1 MEIIYRTPEPIKLN
15 GLYYVKVEMVDGT
28 SQILQISKEQAVQL
42 GIDLSGETP
51 EIALQIC
58 PEKNQMQ
65 ELVVDA
71 NGFILQQVA
80 IGNENVTEYRVLQP
94 EEMNLKPLKKGPN
107 KQRLKRSSDDIVIV
121 KPAKKVKTVRTRSGR
136 ITVPPKHMQNIYK
149 QFLET
154 TTPTETAEVSR
165 SPSPLLIG
173 DFTPLSTNG
182 NEIPLQTVQT
192 TPKPANKNIVL
203 NQYRCATCNKAYI
216 AKAKLR
222 KHFKMHPDHK
232 PKDTLNVI
240 NNRTW
245 DFLMD
250 TSRAAA
256 IGKRGVK
263 FCHELAKL
271 LHNVK
276 VIVKYVFKLQ
286 EKLDSYDDLSF
297 KEGDLNGRGQYLMN
311 EVLTELLG
319 IDKGWY
325 TFNDK
330 EWYKDISIFSFLNN
344 FDGGGDLSALSI
356 NDNMADDSAKDTQE
370 NNNGLV
376 VNCLEDDKTDITNS
390 NMVVILD
397 HVKIQ
402 PSFKIANEK
411 SDNLI
416 KKAANDESFSEFLNE
431 NMSNQVAF
439 ASAKQNTVDNN
450 SVSINVSENTRANV
464 ELALIEKK
472 DRFSSSSSSVI
483 SFGTLTPIVMAENS
497 SIIKMMVDDSLL
509 VVGNLDKQPPLEI
522 FQFDSS
528 Q

>member
-15 GLYYVKVEMVDGT
+15 GLYYVKVELVDGT

-58 PEKNQMQ
+58 PEKNQTQ

-94 EEMNLKPLKKGPN
+94 EEMNLKPLKKGPI
-107 KQRLKRSSDDIVIV
+107 KQRLKRSFDDIVIV

-182 NEIPLQTVQT
+182 NEVPLQTVQT
-192 TPKPANKNIVL
+192 TPKPANRNIVI

-222 KHFKMHPDHK
+222 KHFKMYPDHK

-250 TSRAAA
+250 TSRTAA

-297 KEGDLNGRGQYLMN
+297 KEGDLNGRGHYLMN

-330 EWYKDISIFSFLNN
+330 EWYKDVSIFSFLNN
-344 FDGGGDLSALSI
+344 FDSGGDLSALSI
-356 NDNMADDSAKDTQE
+356 NDNMVTAVSAKDNQE
-370 NNNGLV
+370 NNK
-376 VNCLEDDKTDITNS
+376 DD
-390 NMVVILD
+390 VVI
-397 HVKIQ
+397 Q
-402 PSFKIANEK
+402 APFKIVDENA
-411 SDNLI
+411 DNLI
-416 KKAANDESFSEFLNE
+416 KKEPINDKSDDMSLSEFLNE
-431 NMSNQVAF
+431 NMSNQVAS
-439 ASAKQNTVDNN
+439 ASAKQNTVDSNGL
-450 SVSINVSENTRANV
+450 SINVGENTQANV
-464 ELALIEKK
+464 ELALINKK
-472 DRFSSSSSSVI
+472 DRISPSSSSSVSVI
-483 SFGTLTPIVMAENS
+483 SFGTLTPIVKADNS
-497 SIIKMMVDDSLL
+497 GIIKMMVDDSLL